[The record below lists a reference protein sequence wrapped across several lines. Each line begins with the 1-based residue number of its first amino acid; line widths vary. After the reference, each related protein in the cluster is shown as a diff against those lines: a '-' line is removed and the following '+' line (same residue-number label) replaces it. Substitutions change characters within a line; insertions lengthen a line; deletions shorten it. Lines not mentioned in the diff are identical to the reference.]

1 MEFFC
6 EIDCNIYQQYFKNP
20 GRGWHGRTIELEPA
34 LGGRKGSH
42 RAPDPSP
49 PQRADS
55 NGRSEEVARVL
66 EGSKIDVLLKLLLQ
80 EPGQARDRNG
90 FIFPTTTAPRQGSS
104 PIMTEQSRK
113 MLNKNSTCFPL
124 DY

>member
-66 EGSKIDVLLKLLLQ
+66 EGSKIDVLLRMTHQ
-80 EPGQARDRNG
+80 WIFSNIFYYTWDTVRVRRSAGATPAPGPQSHPG
-90 FIFPTTTAPRQGSS
+90 CSS
-104 PIMTEQSRK
+104 WACHGR
-113 MLNKNSTCFPL
+113 
-124 DY
+124 

>member
-80 EPGQARDRNG
+80 EPGQAREKW
-90 FIFPTTTAPRQGSS
+90 IYFPHNCTTAGKLPYY
-104 PIMTEQSRK
+104 
-113 MLNKNSTCFPL
+113 
-124 DY
+124 D